1 MKHVI
6 LNWKTTLT
14 GIATLIGGVL
24 LVANKNTTE
33 GVTAII
39 AGIGQIFAKDGNI

>member
-1 MKHVI
+1 MKHI
-6 LNWKTTLT
+6 ITNWKTTLT

-33 GVTAII
+33 GVTAIL
-39 AGIGQIFAKDGNI
+39 AGIGQIFAKDANI